1 MSLSNTEPPKT
12 YPVGIIASKSLDDAN
27 VIPEFFLG
35 KISGIA
41 HIYTN
46 GANDL
51 VAKFA
56 ADNSLP
62 ITTFPI
68 TGDKSLPLSLSQIA
82 ENVSFALI
90 IADENSK
97 SAKMAVDTFVKKGI
111 THKII
116 NFEPS
121 THYQEKLCKIA
132 KIVAV
137 MTPEDRQKNEWVRAI
152 ERVLN

>member
-1 MSLSNTEPPKT
+1 MSLSNPEPPRT
-12 YPVGIIASKSLDDAN
+12 YSIGIIASKSLDDAN
-27 VIPEFFLG
+27 VIPEYFLG
-35 KISGIA
+35 KISNIS

-68 TGDKSLPLSLSQIA
+68 TGDKSLPLSLTQIA
-82 ENVSFALI
+82 ENVNFALI
-90 IADENSK
+90 VADENSK
-97 SAKMAVDTFVKKGI
+97 SAKMAVDTFAKKNI
-111 THKII
+111 TYKVI

-121 THYQEKLCKIA
+121 THYREKLCKIA
-132 KIVAV
+132 EIVAV

-152 ERVLN
+152 EHILN